1 MLNIGSSD
9 HMTDR
14 RVIEDI
20 KKIGLNNPTCLIN
33 SKFCF
38 ITKKP
43 IYTKFAI
50 DWHLTFKEK

>member
-20 KKIGLNNPTCLIN
+20 KKIGLNNPTCFIN

-38 ITKKP
+38 ITKKANLYQ
-43 IYTKFAI
+43 ICYRLASN
-50 DWHLTFKEK
+50 L